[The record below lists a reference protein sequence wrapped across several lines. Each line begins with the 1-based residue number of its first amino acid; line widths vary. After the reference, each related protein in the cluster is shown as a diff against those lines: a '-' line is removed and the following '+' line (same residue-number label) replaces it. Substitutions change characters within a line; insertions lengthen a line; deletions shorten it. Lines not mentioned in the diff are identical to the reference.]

1 MSYYQPA
8 IRLLPT
14 DSQFVQKLNSASYD
28 RGKTAVRTT
37 GDFFMSYQGNRN
49 SNNIYIYQEIAN
61 CQIQPEPAM
70 CPGQLCF

>member
-28 RGKTAVRTT
+28 RGITAERTT
-37 GDFFMSYQGNRN
+37 GDFFMPYPKTRN
-49 SNNIYIYQEIAN
+49 SNNNYIYQEISN